1 MPELTEQ
8 SKGHFFMLAF
18 SFGIAG
24 SFSLGGMVAN
34 LIDPFSLTAA
44 RFFLSSILIGLIVY
58 FGTNLKREYILGSWR
73 YFVAGGLMALYFVL
87 MFFALQTTSAVSTS
101 TVFTLTPLLSGLFGW
116 ILLRQRM
123 TKRMALALG
132 IGAVGAVWVIFK
144 ADFNAI
150 LEFRVGQGEIIF
162 FFGCLAHAFYTP
174 FLRYANRGEPPQVF
188 VLGMVT
194 TGTLF
199 LLVFGWGDIRATNWM
214 ELSSLV
220 WITIIYITLIATI
233 LTFFAVS
240 YASMRL
246 PSAKVMAYTY
256 LTPSWVILWEFA
268 LGKGLPS
275 LPIMLGV
282 ATTIIALL
290 LLLRNDHE
298 KL

>member
-1 MPELTEQ
+1 MINFTEQ
-8 SKGHFFMLAF
+8 SKGHIFMLAF

-34 LIDPFSLTAA
+34 LIDPFSLTAS
-44 RFFLSSILIGLIVY
+44 RFFLASILIGLIVY
-58 FGTNLKREYILGSWR
+58 FGTNLKREYILGAWR
-73 YFVAGGLMALYFVL
+73 YFVAGGLMAIYFVL
-87 MFFALQTTSAVSTS
+87 MFIALQTTSAVSTS

-123 TKRMALALG
+123 TKRMAFALG
-132 IGAVGAVWVIFK
+132 VGAIGAVWVIFR
-144 ADFNAI
+144 ADINAI
-150 LEFRVGQGEIIF
+150 IQFRVGQGEIIF

-199 LLVFGWGDIRATNWM
+199 LLIFGWGDIRATDWTD
-214 ELSSLV
+214 LPSIV
-220 WITIIYITLIATI
+220 WVTIIYITLIATI

-268 LGKGLPS
+268 LGRGLPS
-275 LPIMLGV
+275 LPILLGV

-298 KL
+298 SD

>member
-1 MPELTEQ
+1 
-8 SKGHFFMLAF
+8 MLAF

-34 LIDPFSLTAA
+34 LIDPVALTAS
-44 RFFLSSILIGLIVY
+44 RFLLSSILIGFIVY
-58 FGTNLKREYILGSWR
+58 FGTSLKREYLLGSWR
-73 YFVAGGLMALYFVL
+73 YFVAGGLMSLYFVL
-87 MFFALQTTSAVSTS
+87 MFIALQTTSAVSTS

-123 TKRMALALG
+123 TRRMAFALS

-144 ADFNAI
+144 ADINAI
-150 LEFRVGQGEIIF
+150 FEFRVGHGEIIF

-194 TGTLF
+194 TGALF
-199 LLVFGWGDIRATNWM
+199 LLVVGWDDIRATEWVN
-214 ELSSLV
+214 LPSIV

-256 LTPSWVILWEFA
+256 LTPTWVILWEFA

-290 LLLRNDHE
+290 LLLRNDHG
-298 KL
+298 

>member
-1 MPELTEQ
+1 
-8 SKGHFFMLAF
+8 MLAF

-34 LIDPFSLTAA
+34 LIDPISLTAS
-44 RFFLSSILIGLIVY
+44 RFLLSSILIGFIVY
-58 FGTNLKREYILGSWR
+58 FGTTLKREYLLGSWR

-87 MFFALQTTSAVSTS
+87 MFIALQTTSAVSTS

-123 TKRMALALG
+123 TKRMAFALG

-144 ADFNAI
+144 ADLNAI
-150 LEFRVGQGEIIF
+150 FQFRVGQGEIIF
-162 FFGCLAHAFYTP
+162 FFGCIAHAFYTP

-194 TGTLF
+194 TGALF
-199 LLVFGWGDIRATNWM
+199 LLVIGWGDIRATDWEN
-214 ELSSLV
+214 LPSIV

-256 LTPSWVILWEFA
+256 LTPTWVILWEFA

-290 LLLRNDHE
+290 LLLRNDHG
-298 KL
+298 

>member
-1 MPELTEQ
+1 
-8 SKGHFFMLAF
+8 MLAF

-34 LIDPFSLTAA
+34 LIDPISLTAS
-44 RFFLSSILIGLIVY
+44 RFLLSSILIGFIVY
-58 FGTNLKREYILGSWR
+58 FSTTLKREYLLGSWR

-87 MFFALQTTSAVSTS
+87 MFIALQTTSAVSTS

-116 ILLRQRM
+116 ILLRQKM
-123 TKRMALALG
+123 TKRMAFALG

-144 ADFNAI
+144 ADLNAI
-150 LEFRVGQGEIIF
+150 FQFRVGQGEIIF
-162 FFGCLAHAFYTP
+162 FFGCMAHAFYTP

-194 TGTLF
+194 TGALF
-199 LLVFGWGDIRATNWM
+199 LLVIGWGDIRATDWEN
-214 ELSSLV
+214 LPSIV

-246 PSAKVMAYTY
+246 PSAKVMAYT
-256 LTPSWVILWEFA
+256 
-268 LGKGLPS
+268 
-275 LPIMLGV
+275 
-282 ATTIIALL
+282 
-290 LLLRNDHE
+290 
-298 KL
+298 